1 MWLHYRVCLL
11 CFHHSNPN
19 CPCSHCPAICGTH
32 APDCPAP
39 LDSLIFL
46 PPIPL
51 ILLPL
56 MLLNCLLPNPIIS
69 LPPISIFFFEVQHI
83 KCVNLFVQNA
93 VLIGPI
99 TPEAWVVITYHNIS
113 LVMREESLKLYPA

>member
-1 MWLHYRVCLL
+1 MWLHYRVCLP
-11 CFHHSNPN
+11 CFHHNNPN
-19 CPCSHCPAICGTH
+19 CPCSHCPAICGI
-32 APDCPAP
+32 
-39 LDSLIFL
+39 LIVQLPFILL

-56 MLLNCLLPNPIIS
+56 MLQNCLSPNPITS

-83 KCVNLFVQNA
+83 KCVNLFVHNA